1 MKKVIS
7 ILLSVALIF
16 STLFI
21 GSFNAF
27 ASSNGISYTYNQK
40 TKVLTI
46 TGPAVLRD
54 FAFSGTTFSEYDNE
68 TPFDTIYPDDSLYWE
83 MDWDELPFD
92 EDNFIEASTKIVI
105 SEGVKEIG
113 EGCFWGGYLQSV
125 TTVELPSTLEKIGDY
140 AFYSLNNLKTVTIPS
155 GSKLKEI
162 GRGAFLETNL
172 SSISLPSGLE
182 YIGPYAFGD
191 TPLTSLTIPKTVNN
205 LCNVA
210 YNCNKLS
217 VISIL
222 GDSSYHCVATNCPK
236 LKSVIFYSTNN
247 RQYTHET
254 EKVFLENCPN
264 AVVYLQKKA
273 EKLKAVCEHNDV
285 KYEIVSKPSTV
296 KNLKVKSTTASTV
309 SLTWSKSSNCSAYQV
324 QRYIV
329 SKKQWKT
336 LATVTTNSCTLKNLA
351 AACNLKFRVRAIKKL
366 PVGSFNGDFSQTVI
380 GTTKPE
386 TPTIKTPT
394 TNTKHQITVKWNKVP
409 SGAGY
414 QVQYSTKKNFSSITA
429 SKTVSGISKTS
440 YTGKG
445 FKKGKTYYVR
455 VRAYKTYNG
464 TKHYGAWSSVKSIK
478 CK

>member
-27 ASSNGISYTYNQK
+27 AWNPAYNSSYTYNAK

-46 TGPAVLRD
+46 TGPEVLVD
-54 FAFSGTTFSEYDNE
+54 YAFSWPFSTNY
-68 TPFDTIYPDDSLYWE
+68 TPYDTIYPDCYEFEDYPPL
-83 MDWDELPFD
+83 DWDNDLES
-92 EDNFIEASTKIVI
+92 ATKIVI

-113 EGCFWGGYLQSV
+113 EGCFWGMWAFRQL

-264 AVVYLQKKA
+264 AVVYMQKKA

-366 PVGSFNGDFSQTVI
+366 PAGSFNGDFSQTVI

-394 TNTKHQITVKWNKVP
+394 TNSKHQITVKWNKVP